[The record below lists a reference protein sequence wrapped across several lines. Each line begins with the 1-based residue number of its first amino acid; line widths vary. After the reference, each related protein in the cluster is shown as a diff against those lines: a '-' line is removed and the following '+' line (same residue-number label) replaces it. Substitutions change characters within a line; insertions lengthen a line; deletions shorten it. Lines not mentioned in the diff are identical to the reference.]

1 MAKKEGGVD
10 AVMCIETRI
19 LPLPFFFFFFVFI
32 SLGLYPYSIH
42 AKEGLTG
49 KGSYQKEFKERL
61 KKLMEPSGYFYD
73 AGGKPDPFR
82 PFLQTATR
90 RAEPVPTKKQGAKK
104 KQCGAALECMDV
116 GQLTLVGIVMTG
128 QKASIAV
135 AQDSAGFGYM
145 LRVGDRIGLHGG
157 RVTKILPDRVIVTEK
172 VEDIQGSLVP
182 RKRVLLLHPEE

>member
-1 MAKKEGGVD
+1 MPK
-10 AVMCIETRI
+10 
-19 LPLPFFFFFFVFI
+19 
-32 SLGLYPYSIH
+32 
-42 AKEGLTG
+42 
-49 KGSYQKEFKERL
+49 KGSQAK
-61 KKLMEPSGYFYD
+61 G
-73 AGGKPDPFR
+73 
-82 PFLQTATR
+82 ATR
-90 RAEPVPTKKQGAKK
+90 RSLKSALRNSWSHQVIFMMQAENQTHSGHFSKLPREGLNLCLQRNKVPK

-116 GQLTLVGIVMTG
+116 GQLTLVGIVMMG